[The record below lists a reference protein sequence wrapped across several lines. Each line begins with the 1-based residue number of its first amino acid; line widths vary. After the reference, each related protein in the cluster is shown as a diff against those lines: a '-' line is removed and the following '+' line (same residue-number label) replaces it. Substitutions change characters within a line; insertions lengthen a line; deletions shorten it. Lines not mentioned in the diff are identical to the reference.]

1 MSKPT
6 LSQPVEIAKFW
17 KNRKGEAIVVRL
29 SEYEGHIL
37 IDQRTWFT
45 AQDGTLKPG
54 KGLACSVRHL
64 PELVTGLNKALAKA
78 RELGLIDRDDSDGEA
93 AR

>member
-1 MSKPT
+1 MSNSSLT
-6 LSQPVEIAKFW
+6 EPVEVARFW

-29 SEYEGHIL
+29 SNYEGHDL
-37 IDQRTWFT
+37 IDLRTWYT
-45 AQDGTLKPG
+45 GSDGRLAPG

-64 PELVTGLNKALAKA
+64 PELAAALSKALTEA
-78 RELGLIDRDDSDGEA
+78 RSRGLLDDGD

>member
-1 MSKPT
+1 MSKGQLAEPI
-6 LSQPVEIAKFW
+6 EIAKFW

-37 IDQRTWFT
+37 IDQRAWFT

-64 PELVTGLNKALAKA
+64 PELAAALSKALTEA
-78 RELGLIDRDDSDGEA
+78 RSRGLLNDGD